1 MVTEQQLQSMNETAL
16 RTLAQQLMVTLGERD
31 QVLAAKTK
39 ELQLKETLI
48 AKLNFEM
55 SVLRRARYGRT
66 AETLDA
72 QQRALF
78 EEAIDEDLAALD
90 VQLEKAAPKKTNQ
103 DKRQPKRTPIPD
115 DLPRTDIYHEPA
127 NTLCQCGCQ
136 LKRIGQDVSE
146 KLDYTPGIFTVE
158 RHVRGK
164 WACAHCETITQ
175 APVPAHVIDKGLPT
189 TGLLAQVLVSKYADH
204 LPLYRLEGMFA
215 RSGTT
220 IARATMADWVGVC
233 GERLNPLVERL
244 REIVLA
250 KDILHADETP
260 VTTLKPGEKG
270 TLRAYLWAY
279 SPSKHDSLKAVIY
292 DFTKSRSG
300 KHASEFLGQWKGKL
314 LVDDFSGYKALF
326 HHGVTELGC
335 MAHARRKFFDLHQS
349 NGSEV
354 AAQALVIIGQLYD
367 IERET
372 AELEPDQRWRIRQ
385 TKAKPIMDRYREWLT
400 LQRQRATDGTAI
412 AKALDYSLKRW
423 DALARYLDDG
433 RVAID
438 NNHIE
443 NRIRPVAQGRKSWL
457 FAGSLRAGER
467 AANVMSLIQSA
478 KLNGHDPYE
487 YLKDILTRLPTQPN
501 SRIDELLPHNWRPE
515 APAPASADAS
525 HQKLTHLEHVAG

>member
-1 MVTEQQLQSMNETAL
+1 M
-16 RTLAQQLMVTLGERD
+16 
-31 QVLAAKTK
+31 
-39 ELQLKETLI
+39 
-48 AKLNFEM
+48 
-55 SVLRRARYGRT
+55 
-66 AETLDA
+66 
-72 QQRALF
+72 
-78 EEAIDEDLAALD
+78 
-90 VQLEKAAPKKTNQ
+90 
-103 DKRQPKRTPIPD
+103 
-115 DLPRTDIYHEPA
+115 
-127 NTLCQCGCQ
+127 
-136 LKRIGQDVSE
+136 
-146 KLDYTPGIFTVE
+146 
-158 RHVRGK
+158 RGK

-204 LPLYRLEGMFA
+204 MPLYRLEGIFA

-233 GERLNPLVERL
+233 GERLKPLVERL
-244 REIVLA
+244 RQIVLA
-250 KDILHADETP
+250 TDILHVDETP

-292 DFTKSRSG
+292 DFTMGRSG
-300 KHASEFLGQWKGKL
+300 KHASEFLDDWKGKL
-314 LVDDFSGYKALF
+314 LVDNFSGYKQLF
-326 HHGVTELGC
+326 RNGVTEFGC

-354 AAQALVIIGQLYD
+354 AAQALVIIGELYD

-372 AELEPDQRWRIRQ
+372 VKREPDERWRIRQ
-385 TKAKPIMDRYREWLT
+385 TKAKPIMDRYKEWLM

-423 DALARYLDDG
+423 DALARYLGDG
-433 RVAID
+433 RIPID

-443 NRIRPVAQGRKSWL
+443 SCIRPIAQGRKSWL
-457 FAGSLRAGER
+457 FAGSLRAGDR
-467 AANVMSLIQSA
+467 AAQVMSLIQSA

-501 SRIDELLPHNWRPE
+501 SRIDELLPHNWKSE
-515 APAPASADAS
+515 TPASAGDQES
-525 HQKLTHLEHVAG
+525 QPLTDLEHAAA